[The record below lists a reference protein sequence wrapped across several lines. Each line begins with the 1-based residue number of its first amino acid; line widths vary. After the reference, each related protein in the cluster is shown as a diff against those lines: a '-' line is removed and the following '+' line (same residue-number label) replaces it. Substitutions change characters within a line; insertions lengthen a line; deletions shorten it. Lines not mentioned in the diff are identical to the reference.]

1 MCYFPDYNLT
11 EEATQQTINSTA
23 YAGGLYIDESSPS
36 RCDGIA
42 STLEV
47 CAQLRNDTAVPGVD
61 RYQLRISN
69 FRDNGNHLYERIGK
83 QIFLTFVEK
92 NTDNITC
99 QKVMLAQNNNA
110 WTVKRGDIIAAE
122 ILSKC
127 VVNNMNNRTL
137 CPAHAVLTPPS
148 TMPDNTVGYTAEASS
163 FIQINSLT
171 STPGIV
177 NARAYI
183 GENTITHNVGMA
195 NHHNV

>member
-11 EEATQQTINSTA
+11 EEVTQQTINSTA

-61 RYQLRISN
+61 RYQSRISN

-83 QIFLTFVEK
+83 QIFPTFVKK
-92 NTDNITC
+92 NTDSTTC
-99 QKVMLAQNNNA
+99 QIVMLAQNNNA
-110 WTVKRGDIIAAE
+110 WTVKRGDIIAVE
-122 ILSKC
+122 ILSEC

-137 CPAHAVLTPPS
+137 CPAHTVLTPSS
-148 TMPDNTVGYTAEASS
+148 TMPDNTVGYTAQASN

-183 GENTITHNVGMA
+183 GKNTITHNEL
-195 NHHNV
+195 